1 MTLRW
6 LCATA
11 MSLLDRPTESERGGW
26 AGCGWIYVECRFYI
40 SVAISMSIEFRFVPF
55 RMHITP
61 FQAIP
66 NVQQQSSDCT
76 IWWKCMA
83 LYVLCVTLVEMVAA
97 ISFVIALWDGGK
109 RISIPGLSTRVN
121 CMCRKRI
128 EAEKLTAKLMEEMFN
143 KTLLSF
149 HFELHQLVQD
159 GLLFGKQ
166 SWLLGLSR

>member
-1 MTLRW
+1 
-6 LCATA
+6 
-11 MSLLDRPTESERGGW
+11 
-26 AGCGWIYVECRFYI
+26 
-40 SVAISMSIEFRFVPF
+40 
-55 RMHITP
+55 
-61 FQAIP
+61 
-66 NVQQQSSDCT
+66 
-76 IWWKCMA
+76 MA
-83 LYVLCVTLVEMVAA
+83 LYVFCVTLVEMVAA

-121 CMCRKRI
+121 CMCRQRI

-149 HFELHQLVQD
+149 HLELHQLVQD